1 MKEPEAK
8 ARAAPVDPD
17 WSSPDHVRS
26 LMLMAVTVIGLY
38 LCYRLTLPF
47 LSALAWALALGVVFL
62 PFQRWLERKVK
73 QRTVAALIS
82 VTLIGG
88 VVLGLVFFVG
98 QRLVVEA
105 TAGAELIRSRVES
118 GEWRQELSVFPRLEP
133 VADWL
138 ERQDLIGVTTA
149 VATWMTTTGSRFITG
164 SLIEVIALVMTF
176 YFLFFVLRDHQGAMQ
191 LLRSLPP
198 LTPAEMERMFR
209 KVGDTVY
216 ATVCGTLAVSAVQGL
231 LGGLMF
237 WILGL
242 PAPLLWGVIMAL
254 LAIVPVLGP
263 FVIWIPAALYLVIQ
277 GSMWKAL
284 ILVVW
289 GVLVVGTSDNLLR
302 PVFVGQRLKIHTL
315 SVFVSVV
322 GGVIAF
328 GASGIVLGPVI
339 LSITTELLEVWHR
352 RAAAGS

>member
-1 MKEPEAK
+1 
-8 ARAAPVDPD
+8 
-17 WSSPDHVRS
+17 
-26 LMLMAVTVIGLY
+26 
-38 LCYRLTLPF
+38 
-47 LSALAWALALGVVFL
+47 
-62 PFQRWLERKVK
+62 
-73 QRTVAALIS
+73 
-82 VTLIGG
+82 
-88 VVLGLVFFVG
+88 
-98 QRLVVEA
+98 
-105 TAGAELIRSRVES
+105 
-118 GEWRQELSVFPRLEP
+118 
-133 VADWL
+133 
-138 ERQDLIGVTTA
+138 
-149 VATWMTTTGSRFITG
+149 
-164 SLIEVIALVMTF
+164 
-176 YFLFFVLRDHQGAMQ
+176 
-191 LLRSLPP
+191 
-198 LTPAEMERMFR
+198 MERMFR

-339 LSITTELLEVWHR
+339 LAITTELLEVWHR